1 MYRSE
6 QLKENRINS
15 MRLPLTTL
23 EVFTAIAN
31 HGSLKNAARA
41 LGLKPSTVSHQLKNL
56 EERIGAALFVR
67 TTRTINLTEAGRA
80 LLRGTS
86 PAFEQIAEAVESA
99 RTTGHAARGSLK
111 LALPE
116 YAYDLVVAA
125 MLPSFRNAY
134 PEIQI
139 ELSLTDA
146 FEDILDTGLHA
157 GIRLGDLIAQDMI
170 AIRLTDPL
178 QLAVAGSPAYLEKA
192 GTPVAP
198 EDLLAHECIR
208 YRFHSSGEFAPWK
221 VDGPAGQSDVAVTG
235 SLVVNSLSVAV
246 DAARR
251 GEGLIYL
258 LQDYIAKDVVDGH
271 LVPVL
276 QEFMPHVPGFFLY
289 FPRAYREMVPLRLFV
304 DHIRQRGSK

>member
-1 MYRSE
+1 
-6 QLKENRINS
+6 

-31 HGSLKNAARA
+31 HGSLRAAAQA
-41 LGLKPSTVSHQLKNL
+41 LGTKPSTVSHQLKNL
-56 EERIGAALFVR
+56 EERIGTALFIR

-99 RTTGHAARGSLK
+99 RTTGHAARGNLK
-111 LALPE
+111 LAMPE
-116 YAYDLVVAA
+116 YAYDLVVARV
-125 MLPSFRNAY
+125 LPSFRSAY
-134 PEIQI
+134 PEIHV

-146 FEDILDTGLHA
+146 FEDILESGLHA

-170 AIRLTDPL
+170 AIRLTKPL
-178 QLAVAGSPAYLEKA
+178 RLAVLGSPGYLEKA
-192 GTPVAP
+192 GVPRTPA
-198 EDLLAHECIR
+198 DLLAHECIR
-208 YRFHSSGEFAPWK
+208 YRFHSSGGFAPWE
-221 VDGPAGQSDVAVTG
+221 VEQPEGRSQVAVTG

-258 LQDYIAKDVVDGH
+258 LHDYVAEDVGH
-271 LVPVL
+271 ENLVPVL
-276 QEFMPHVPGFFLY
+276 TEFMPNVPGFFLY

-304 DHIRQRGSK
+304 DHMREYGGN

>member
-1 MYRSE
+1 
-6 QLKENRINS
+6 
-15 MRLPLTTL
+15 MRLPLATL

-31 HGSLKNAARA
+31 HGSLRNAARA

-56 EERIGAALFVR
+56 EDRIGTALFIR
-67 TTRTINLTEAGRA
+67 TTRSINLTEAGRA

-86 PAFEQIAEAVESA
+86 PAFEQIAEAFESA

-116 YAYDLVVAA
+116 YAYDLVVAEF
-125 MLPSFRNAY
+125 LPSFRSAY
-134 PEIQI
+134 PEIHV
-139 ELSLTDA
+139 ELSLADA

-178 QLAVAGSPAYLEKA
+178 RLAVVGSPEYLEKV
-192 GTPVAP
+192 GVPCTP
-198 EDLLAHECIR
+198 EDLLVHECIR
-208 YRFHSSGEFAPWK
+208 YRFHSSGDFAPWK
-221 VDGPAGQSDVAVTG
+221 VEGPDGASDVAVTG

-258 LQDYIAKDVVDGH
+258 LQDYVAKDVLGGN

-276 QEFMPHVPGFFLY
+276 QEFMPDVPGFFLY

-304 DHIRQRGSK
+304 DHIRQHGGQ